1 MSKRAKR
8 GLATWLTGS
17 TLPIFVLD
25 DRNVLLVFNR
35 GCEELTE
42 WPASEMIGRK
52 CEYIAVA
59 NSSLPESVT
68 GALCPPKLSESE
80 ISKSVLSVIPSQSGK
95 STRKRI
101 EFFPLREE
109 RDETSFRM
117 MGVILDEAESEPA
130 RPTNS
135 HYRLAE
141 LQAELQR
148 RFRVS
153 RIVAASPLME
163 RVVSQVRLAAE
174 SRLPVFLQGERGVG
188 REYIARAIHNAT
200 TFADRRFVQID
211 CETLSRFEIH
221 RSFRRLLD
229 QETEEPFSG
238 TVLLRN
244 VDHLPLDLQM
254 ELSRA
259 LQQLLRSRWMSTS
272 RYKIDELDPEKFEPV
287 LAAQLTPISI
297 FIPPLR
303 QRREDLPILVQ
314 SLVED
319 ANFGREVQREGV
331 SPEVEQEF
339 ASYSWPGNVSELV
352 RTLEKAF
359 RNSSDSVIE
368 LEDLPA
374 DFRIGQDAATARPRK
389 PSLPLEEYLKQIEEK
404 RVREVLEQCGGNKT
418 AAAEILG
425 LPRPKL
431 YRRLAQ
437 LGIDV
442 AQDAPSEEKDGA

>member
-8 GLATWLTGS
+8 GLATWLTRS

-59 NSSLPESVT
+59 NSALPESVT
-68 GALCPPKLSESE
+68 GALCPPNVLESE
-80 ISKSVLSVIPSQSGK
+80 ISKSVLTVIPSQSGK
-95 STRKRI
+95 SSRKRI

-109 RDETSFRM
+109 PDETSYRM
-117 MGVILDEAESEPA
+117 MGIILDDNGTEASAPA
-130 RPTNS
+130 TS
-135 HYRLAE
+135 HFRLAE

-148 RFRVS
+148 RFQVS
-153 RIVAASPLME
+153 RVVAASPLME
-163 RVVSQVRLAAE
+163 RVVSQIRLAAE
-174 SRLPVFLQGERGVG
+174 SRLPVFLRGERGVG
-188 REYIARAIHNAT
+188 REYIARVIHNST

-211 CETLSRFEIH
+211 CEALSRFEIQ

-238 TVLLRN
+238 TVLLKN
-244 VDHLPLDLQM
+244 IDLLSVDLQL

-259 LQQLLRSRWMSTS
+259 LQQPLPSRWMSTS
-272 RYKIDELDPEKFEPV
+272 RLNIEELDPETFDPA

-303 QRREDLPILVQ
+303 DRREDLPMLVQ

-319 ANFGREVQREGV
+319 SNYGSEVQRFGV
-331 SPEVEQEF
+331 SSEVEQEF
-339 ASYSWPGNVSELV
+339 ASYPWPGNVSELV

-359 RNSSDSVIE
+359 RATSEPVIE

-374 DFRIGQDAATARPRK
+374 DFRIGRDAATVRPRK
-389 PSLPLEEYLKQIEEK
+389 SSLPLEEYLRKIEEK
-404 RVREVLEQCGGNKT
+404 RVRDVLEQCGGNKT

-431 YRRLAQ
+431 YRRLAL
-437 LGIDV
+437 LGID
-442 AQDAPSEEKDGA
+442 AGNDSQAKGEET